1 MTMGGSRPD
10 LVKDVIFSIL
20 TNVRTTA
27 GTMIGAGASAVQ
39 KQQASGQTVGGVIS
53 HAKQKI
59 LQSAFVKYPK
69 ELVKETQKM
78 SKSLLGRL
86 GIQFSMA
93 SILKQSQI
101 FTGILGSVFQIF
113 GAMVDVFL
121 APLMPFFIRTLRG
134 MVNLIPY
141 VQEKGEQFAA
151 WIENL
156 ALTSNSFG
164 EFISKVVDD
173 AAKAIVSGI
182 GKGAMATAKGYGTQL
197 KNNPAVQDAT
207 LGAIAL
213 SRFGPKGAIV
223 GAIGGYM
230 LNVSGFSRPFEHQY
244 FDDSLRGGQ
253 SAQANREQAK
263 KTNDVAYQGNFNTYF
278 ETEIATTE
286 SWDQ

>member
-1 MTMGGSRPD
+1 MTTGGRKD
-10 LVKDVIFSIL
+10 DITDVIFSIL
-20 TNVRTTA
+20 TNVQTTA
-27 GTMIGAGASAVQ
+27 GTMIGAGAAAVQ
-39 KQQASGQTVGGVIS
+39 KQQASGATAGS
-53 HAKQKI
+53 LFSSAKKR
-59 LQSAFVKYPK
+59 LLENS
-69 ELVKETQKM
+69 LVKVPTQILGQTQKM

-86 GIQFSMA
+86 GIQFSLA

-164 EFISKVVDD
+164 QFISRIVDD
-173 AAKAIVSGI
+173 AAKTIVVAL
-182 GKGAMATAKGYGTQL
+182 GKGALATAKGYGKQL
-197 KNNPAVQDAT
+197 MSNPAVQDAT
-207 LGAIAL
+207 LGAAAL
-213 SRFGPKGAIV
+213 SSFGPKGMIV
-223 GAIGGYM
+223 GGVLGY
-230 LNVSGFSRPFEHQY
+230 LGNIYGFTRPFENQF

-253 SAQANREQAK
+253 PNANREQAK
-263 KTNDVAYQGNFNTYF
+263 KTNDIAYQGNFEAYF
-278 ETEIATTE
+278 ATETSTE
-286 SWDQ
+286 ETWDQ